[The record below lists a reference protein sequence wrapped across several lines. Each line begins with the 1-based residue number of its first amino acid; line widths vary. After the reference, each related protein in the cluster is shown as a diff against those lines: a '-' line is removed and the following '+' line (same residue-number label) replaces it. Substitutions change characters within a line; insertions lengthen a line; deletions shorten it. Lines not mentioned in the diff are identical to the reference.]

1 MNVIQCEK
9 LSKKFGRLH
18 ALQDIT
24 CTINGEKIIGV
35 IGRNGAGK
43 STLLTIIAGF
53 LKPTNGF
60 CNVFNENPFNN
71 IQTAAN
77 TILIDD
83 RLSFSDY
90 LSLDEILKM
99 GADFYPN
106 WQSEL
111 AYRLLQYA
119 NIDLS
124 AKHQQ
129 LSKGQMA
136 TFNLVYGLVSR
147 CALTILDE
155 PMNGMDEAI
164 RTDFYRAILKEYIAF
179 PRTILIA
186 SHHLQEM
193 ESILE
198 EILLIDEG
206 TVVTHASV
214 DELKEQLIALSGPSD
229 RMKSLL
235 SETDVYAQQ
244 IVGGVSTAIVDASKL
259 FITEEMLR
267 TKGITKSA
275 LTASEICR
283 YLTNHKGSD
292 IDAIFD

>member
-1 MNVIQCEK
+1 MNIIQCEE
-9 LSKKFGRLH
+9 LSKSFGRRH
-18 ALQDIT
+18 ALQRVT
-24 CTINGEKIIGV
+24 CAIHAEKIIGV

-43 STLLTIIAGF
+43 STLLNIFAGY
-53 LKPTNGF
+53 LKPTSGT
-60 CNVFNENPFNN
+60 CEVFNENPFNN

-77 TILIDD
+77 TIFIDD
-83 RLSFSDY
+83 LLSFSDY
-90 LSLDEILKM
+90 LSLKDILKM

-106 WQSEL
+106 WQGEL
-111 AYRLLQYA
+111 AHRMLEYA
-119 NIDLS
+119 NLDLTV
-124 AKHQQ
+124 KHQQ

-155 PMNGMDEAI
+155 PMNGMDEVI

-179 PRTILIA
+179 PRTILIS

-206 TVVTHASV
+206 SVITHAPV
-214 DELKEQLIALSGPSD
+214 DEFKEQLIALSGPSD
-229 RMKSLL
+229 ALESLL
-235 SETDVYAQQ
+235 ADSDVYAKKTA
-244 IVGGVSTAIVDASKL
+244 GGMTTAIVDASRL
-259 FITEEMLR
+259 FVSEDMLLAQ
-267 TKGITKSA
+267 GIIKSS
-275 LTASEICR
+275 LTASEVCK
-283 YLTNHKGSD
+283 YLTSKKGSD

>member
-24 CTINGEKIIGV
+24 CTVNGEKIIGV

-60 CNVFNENPFNN
+60 CQVFNENPFNN

-90 LSLDEILKM
+90 LSLEEILKM

-106 WQSEL
+106 WQHEL
-111 AYRLLQYA
+111 AYRLLHYA

-124 AKHQQ
+124 VKHQQ

-206 TVVTHASV
+206 TVITHASV

-229 RMKSLL
+229 RMESLL
-235 SETDVYAQQ
+235 SETDVYAKQ
-244 IVGGVSTAIVDASKL
+244 IVAGVCTAIVDASKL

-267 TKGITKSA
+267 TKGITKSV